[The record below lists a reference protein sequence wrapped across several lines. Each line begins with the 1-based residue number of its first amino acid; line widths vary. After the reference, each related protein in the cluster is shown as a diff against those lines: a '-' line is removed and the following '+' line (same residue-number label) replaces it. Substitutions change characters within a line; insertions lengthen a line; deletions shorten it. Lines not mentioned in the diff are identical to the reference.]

1 MTTRS
6 EREIIRQITSMR
18 ASNNALWMMLVE
30 IALEKAPKQTK
41 KVLSA
46 INANDSNISDLL
58 KELAK

>member
-6 EREIIRQITSMR
+6 EREIIGLITSMR
-18 ASNNALWMMLVE
+18 ANNNVLWMQLVE
-30 IALEKAPKQTK
+30 IAIEKAPKQTK